1 VTASSNASDPVVVT
15 AIFHPAEGARDALL
29 AAMAPAIAAVHEEP
43 GCLLY
48 AIHDAPDGSIVM
60 IEKWESVPLL
70 DAHGEGEA
78 VAAFRASID
87 GLVTGPAEVTRLV
100 PIPMGEA
107 SRGAI

>member
-1 VTASSNASDPVVVT
+1 VTASSNATNPVVVT
-15 AIFHPAEGARDALL
+15 AVFHPAEGSRDAVL

-60 IEKWESVPLL
+60 IEKWESAELL
-70 DAHGEGEA
+70 DAHGDGAA
-78 VAAFRASID
+78 VAAFRVSLE
-87 GLVTGPAEVTRLV
+87 GLVSAPAEVTRMV
-100 PIPMGEA
+100 PIPLGES